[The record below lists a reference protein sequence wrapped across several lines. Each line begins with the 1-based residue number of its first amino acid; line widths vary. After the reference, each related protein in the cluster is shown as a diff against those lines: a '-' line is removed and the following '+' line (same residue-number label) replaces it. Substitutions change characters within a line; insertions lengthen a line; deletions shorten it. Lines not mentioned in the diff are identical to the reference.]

1 MYSTNLRLAFINT
14 LRFSSRSRLLYVS
27 SMILGSVALLL
38 LFISSSTHSSSVK
51 LLSSSALKSIDV
63 LPSQSS
69 HLVLNKSLIRK
80 LSHSQMVEHIYP
92 IANGGAGIKIP
103 HPAIEEAFLIST
115 DLPIQEPPLIDSI
128 KKHIFPLQEGEIVL
142 PNNIAGEKM
151 RPLLG
156 MTVPFTLDGN
166 GSASGA
172 PTDNLKVVGIYD
184 STWQLDGHD
193 AAIVDL
199 ATALRFASTND
210 PSATSVSNYL
220 NTNGYSSLVVVA
232 NKADEV
238 PKLVSRFSA
247 LGLYV
252 TSYQEEVTGTTG
264 LANTADVLTKFV
276 FGGMVLILFGSSLSN
291 SGTQIR
297 QRRREVATMRALGFS
312 RRSIGGQLVLELL
325 IRGMEGAFGAL
336 VAGTLLVFGLMHLF
350 SNFAKFIGAS
360 TDIPS
365 FSSMAIVLTIEVLAI
380 SAGGAISLIRPLRV
394 PPSQGLRD
402 W

>member
-1 MYSTNLRLAFINT
+1 M
-14 LRFSSRSRLLYVS
+14 
-27 SMILGSVALLL
+27 
-38 LFISSSTHSSSVK
+38 
-51 LLSSSALKSIDV
+51 
-63 LPSQSS
+63 LPSPSS
-69 HLVLNKSLIRK
+69 HLVLSESLVRK
-80 LSHSQMVEHIYP
+80 LSRSQMVEHVYP
-92 IANGGAGIKIP
+92 MANGGAGIKIA
-103 HPAIEEAFLIST
+103 HPTIEASFMISA

-128 KKHIFPLQEGEIVL
+128 KGSVFPLRGGEIVL
-142 PNNIAGEKM
+142 PNTIQGEQM

-156 MTVPFTLDGN
+156 KTVPFTRDGN
-166 GSASGA
+166 GSASGP
-172 PTDNLKVVGIYD
+172 PTENLKVVGIYD
-184 STWQLDGHD
+184 STWQLDGHN

-199 ATALRFASTND
+199 ETALRFASTND
-210 PSATSVSNYL
+210 PAATSVSMYL
-220 NTNGYSSLVVVA
+220 NTNGYSSLVVVSS
-232 NKADEV
+232 KVDEV

-264 LANTADVLTKFV
+264 LANTADFLTKFV
-276 FGGMVLILFGSSLSN
+276 FGGMVLILFGASLSN

-297 QRRREVATMRALGFS
+297 QRRREVATMRAIGFS
-312 RRSIGGQLVLELL
+312 RRSIGGQLLLELL
-325 IRGMEGAFGAL
+325 VRGMEGAFGAL
-336 VAGTLLVFGLMHLF
+336 AAGTLLVFGLMHLF

-380 SAGGAISLIRPLRV
+380 SAGGAISIIRPLRV